1 MSLPFFV
8 IFVYNNIKGDLIMAK
23 LAQCG
28 YGSQGQG
35 LGKTTDGYTYVV
47 NDNVRTGD
55 RIQVV
60 ATSKKGNKFA
70 TTAVPLHTYK
80 ENSVKGQKAK
90 QEAQEQTGKDPTQ
103 SYSGKEL
110 GVQGSK
116 ATKPLGDGHRTISE
130 YAQETR
136 AGNLAMYMQKN
147 PNATLTPKAKET
159 FDSYSKQFM
168 NKENNN
174 GNL

>member
-1 MSLPFFV
+1 
-8 IFVYNNIKGDLIMAK
+8 MAK
-23 LAQCG
+23 FAQVG

-35 LGKTTDGYTYVV
+35 LGNTTDGYTYVV

-55 RIQVV
+55 RIQVIS
-60 ATSKKGNKFA
+60 TSKSGTKFA

-80 ENSVKGQKAK
+80 ENSVKGQEAK
-90 QEAQEQTGKDPTQ
+90 KEVVDKIGKDPTQ

-116 ATKPLGDGHRTISE
+116 ATKELPSGKRTISQ
-130 YAQETR
+130 YTQETR
-136 AGNLAMYMQKN
+136 AGNIAMYMQKN
-147 PNATLTPKAKET
+147 PNAELSPKARET

-168 NKENNN
+168 NKGEQQ
-174 GNL
+174 

>member
-1 MSLPFFV
+1 
-8 IFVYNNIKGDLIMAK
+8 MAK
-23 LAQCG
+23 FAQCG

-55 RIQVV
+55 KIQVI

-80 ENSVKGQKAK
+80 ETSAKGQMAK
-90 QEAQEQTGKDPTQ
+90 QQAQEKTGKEPTQ

-116 ATKPLGDGHRTISE
+116 ATQPLGDGKRTISE

-136 AGNLAMYMQKN
+136 AGNIAMYKQKD
-147 PNATLTPKAKET
+147 PNAKWTEKAQET

-168 NKENNN
+168 KGEQ
-174 GNL
+174 